1 MWSDRTR
8 CRWAGLG
15 LHWRVTTDPGP
26 PSFSQ
31 SGVSGAPSGLLQGFF
46 EWTQSHLYELWT
58 HKLPQFYSNKKAFCS
73 YGGRLE
79 WGRRGGHLYPPFVA
93 QRRLRVAGFTGVL
106 SSAVD
111 VWMVYWAVERKKKE
125 RGRESERERE
135 RESFPGKASPPSVSL
150 TAHSPGG
157 ESAALW
163 MKGAAAEG
171 QETNFTNIYFRRG
184 GRSHIQQQRFRG
196 TQQAT
201 PGRRAP
207 TTNTQ

>member
-1 MWSDRTR
+1 MADRSED
-8 CRWAGLG
+8 A
-15 LHWRVTTDPGP
+15 
-26 PSFSQ
+26 
-31 SGVSGAPSGLLQGFF
+31 
-46 EWTQSHLYELWT
+46 
-58 HKLPQFYSNKKAFCS
+58 
-73 YGGRLE
+73 GGRY
-79 WGRRGGHLYPPFVA
+79 LYPPFIA

-111 VWMVYWAVERKKKE
+111 VWMVYWAVERGGKKRKE
-125 RGRESERERE
+125 GEREREREKE
-135 RESFPGKASPPSVSL
+135 RESFPGKASSPSVSL

-184 GRSHIQQQRFRG
+184 GRAHIQQQRFRG
-196 TQQAT
+196 KQQAT

-207 TTNTQ
+207 TTNTRSKWRRGFFFCFFFRFFFGVWHW